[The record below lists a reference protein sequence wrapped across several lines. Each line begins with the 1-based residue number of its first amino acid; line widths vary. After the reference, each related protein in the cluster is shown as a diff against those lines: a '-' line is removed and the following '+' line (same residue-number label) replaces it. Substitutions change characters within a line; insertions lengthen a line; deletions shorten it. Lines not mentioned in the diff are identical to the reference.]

1 VTAELER
8 RRRPRFWLQQG
19 TGVARLGH
27 TLITDLATGETL
39 SMALWLVV
47 VAGREQG
54 RRIRL
59 RTGTVVVGASRDVD
73 VTLDD
78 PRLSRSHASFE
89 LVSDGVRVRDLGS
102 RNGTRVNGAPITEA
116 VLRPGGVVEL
126 GDTVLV
132 VDGEGAA
139 VEPPPSTRRAPA
151 ARGALSSGEGE
162 PFVAH
167 GASMRRVVAVLERA
181 ARSDV
186 TVLLQ
191 GESGTGKDVA
201 ARALHAGGARKKGP
215 FVVVDCGAIAPGL
228 VASELFGHKKGAF
241 TSAQEDRVGAF
252 EAARGGTLFLDEI
265 GELPLALQP
274 TLLRVLE
281 TRQVTRVGETHSR
294 DVDVR
299 VVAATNRRLKD
310 EVDAGRFRA
319 DLFFRLAVVSVSLL
333 PLRERRDEIL
343 PLATRF
349 LREHGRSLDDLADG
363 DRQRLLS
370 YAWPGNVRELRNVI
384 LRGCVL
390 TGLDEKVRLGFDEER
405 DPRDAREPPAVRGAP
420 AAREAR
426 GVRDLRGV
434 RRSHT
439 DDDGHDSHSD
449 GDDGHDGDG
458 GDDGDDGH
466 DGHELLQRTLPEARR
481 RALDALDRRYLS
493 ALLTACDGN
502 VSAAARRAGVARSYL
517 HRLLSTHKD
526 ALPARRGRTTGER

>member
-1 VTAELER
+1 M
-8 RRRPRFWLQQG
+8 
-19 TGVARLGH
+19 ARLGH

-59 RTGTVVVGASRDVD
+59 RAGTVVLGASPDVD

-102 RNGTRVNGAPITEA
+102 RNGTRVNGLPITEA
-116 VLRPGGVVEL
+116 VLRPGGVIEL

-132 VDGEGAA
+132 VDGEGAPVDA
-139 VEPPPSTRRAPA
+139 PTAGRRAGPT
-151 ARGALSSGEGE
+151 RGALTSGEGE

-167 GASMRRVVAVLERA
+167 GASMRRVFAVLERA
-181 ARSDV
+181 AGSDV

-201 ARALHAGGARKKGP
+201 ARALHAGGPRKKGP

-241 TSAQEDRVGAF
+241 TSAHEDRVGAF

-265 GELPLALQP
+265 GELPLSLQP

-281 TRQVTRVGETHSR
+281 SRRVTRVGETTTR

-333 PLRERRDEIL
+333 PLRERRDELL

-349 LREHGRSLDDLADG
+349 LREHGRSLDDLVDG
-363 DRQRLLS
+363 DRQRLLA

-390 TGLDEKVRLGFDEER
+390 TGLDEKVQLTFDDEGDSGPAAEPRESRDSRELRKSAARASAGRNER
-405 DPRDAREPPAVRGAP
+405 TPGTAAGRDERGAVDVDD
-420 AAREAR
+420 E
-426 GVRDLRGV
+426 GLLR
-434 RRSHT
+434 H
-439 DDDGHDSHSD
+439 
-449 GDDGHDGDG
+449 
-458 GDDGDDGH
+458 
-466 DGHELLQRTLPEARR
+466 TLPEARR
-481 RALDALDRRYLS
+481 AALDDLDRRYLD
-493 ALLTACDGN
+493 ALLSACDGN

-517 HRLLSTHKD
+517 HRLLSTHKG
-526 ALPARRGRTTGER
+526 ALPDRRRR